1 MSAVP
6 ASLFTSWSF
15 DRLLTTA
22 PVSPV
27 VPHEERLSVNK
38 TPSKPSLRAHA
49 RVAALVPGALVAG
62 VLLAAPASAATTT
75 VSVCSVGCD
84 FTTISAAVSAASAGD
99 TIDVQ
104 GGTYTESV
112 AVSKPLTIRATTP
125 GTTVVPGPGFND
137 AGFKLQADDVTI
149 QGFTIGDRSAMNQ
162 TVGIDVASTNGT
174 RILDDIIV
182 NNQRG
187 VSLNGASDT
196 VVSGTR
202 FSDNNGSGPDN
213 NAGLWGDAVT
223 GITVENST
231 FVGHTNTAVNLAGSS
246 HITIT
251 GSKFDDNGNVA
262 VIWGDTDVTVSDNV
276 GTMMRGSGVYLNQ
289 SSNVTISGNDL
300 AARGGTSAVSVN
312 NVSGPN
318 STVLVTHNVLRDF
331 ARGVGI
337 ANGALSDP
345 LVASGNAFLTT
356 TAGVRNLGST
366 LVDARGNWWGA
377 ASGPADPTAGDSS
390 LPETNSGTGVS
401 RRGCRR
407 LPRLVRQ
414 RHVQHASRTAGQS
427 DRHAEAP
434 SCGSST
440 TETESSS
447 CGSPPTTSPSPTAT
461 WRSATRQAS
470 ESPCWWSTMA
480 RPAPISAR

>member
-1 MSAVP
+1 V
-6 ASLFTSWSF
+6 
-15 DRLLTTA
+15 
-22 PVSPV
+22 
-27 VPHEERLSVNK
+27 K
-38 TPSKPSLRAHA
+38 IPSTLSLRSRA
-49 RVAALVPGALVAG
+49 RVAVLVPGALVAG
-62 VLLAAPASAATTT
+62 ALMAGPASAATTT
-75 VSVCSVGCD
+75 VSVCSTGCD

-125 GTTVVPGPGFND
+125 GTTVVPGPGYND
-137 AGFKLQADDVTI
+137 AGFRLQADDVTI
-149 QGFTIGDRSAMNQ
+149 QGFTIGDRSAMSQ
-162 TVGIDVASTNGT
+162 TVGIDVASTSGA

-187 VSLNGASDT
+187 VSLAGASDT
-196 VVSGTR
+196 LVSDTR

-223 GITVENST
+223 GITVQNST
-231 FVGHTNTAVNLAGSS
+231 FLGHTNTAINLAGSS

-251 GSKFDDNGNVA
+251 GSRFDDNGNVA
-262 VIWGDTDVTVSDNV
+262 VIWDDTDVTVSDNI
-276 GTMMRGSGVYLNQ
+276 GTLMRGSGVYLNH

-318 STVLVTHNVLRDF
+318 SGVLVTDNVVRDF
-331 ARGVGI
+331 VRGVGI

-356 TAGVRNLGST
+356 TTGVRNLSSV

-377 ASGPADPTAGDSS
+377 ASGPADPTAGDASV
-390 LPETNSGTGVS
+390 PETNGGTGV
-401 RRGCRR
+401 G
-407 LPRLVRQ
+407 
-414 RHVQHASRTAGQS
+414 
-427 DRHAEAP
+427 AEGAVDYRDWCVNDTCSTVVP
-434 SCGSST
+434 PPVAST
-440 TETESSS
+440 TTLKHVVRVQRDGDRVLVVRLTADHAAVTHGTVAIRNGAGKRVALLVVHHGKVRANLGTLKAGKHVYTVVFRGTETAKRAVALF
-447 CGSPPTTSPSPTAT
+447 TV
-461 WRSATRQAS
+461 RVR
-470 ESPCWWSTMA
+470 
-480 RPAPISAR
+480 

>member
-1 MSAVP
+1 
-6 ASLFTSWSF
+6 
-15 DRLLTTA
+15 
-22 PVSPV
+22 
-27 VPHEERLSVNK
+27 VNK

-49 RVAALVPGALVAG
+49 RVAVLVPGALVAG
-62 VLLAAPASAATTT
+62 VLLASPASAATTT

-84 FTTISAAVSAASAGD
+84 FTTISSAVSAASAGD

-137 AGFKLQADDVTI
+137 PGFKLQADDVTI

-174 RILDDIIV
+174 RIVDDIIV

-187 VSLNGASDT
+187 VSLSGASDT

-213 NAGLWGDAVT
+213 NAGLWGDALT
-223 GITVENST
+223 GLTVENST
-231 FVGHTNTAVNLAGSS
+231 FVGHTNTAVNVAGSS

-251 GSKFDDNGNVA
+251 GSRFDDNGNVA
-262 VIWGDTDVTVSDNV
+262 VIWGDTDVTVSYNV

-300 AARGGTSAVSVN
+300 AARGGISAVSVN
-312 NVSGPN
+312 NVTGPN
-318 STVLVTHNVLRDF
+318 SAVLVTHNVLRDF

-377 ASGPADPTAGDSS
+377 ASGPVDPTASDSS

-401 RRGCRR
+401 AEGAVDYRDWCVNDTCSTPVVPPVKATVTLRH
-407 LPRLVRQ
+407 LVR
-414 RHVQHASRTAGQS
+414 VQHDGDRVLVVRVIADHVAVTHGSVAIRNAAGT
-427 DRHAEAP
+427 RVALLAVHHGKARANL
-434 SCGSST
+434 GT
-440 TETESSS
+440 LKAGKHVYTVVFRGTETAKRAIAQF
-447 CGSPPTTSPSPTAT
+447 TV
-461 WRSATRQAS
+461 RVH
-470 ESPCWWSTMA
+470 
-480 RPAPISAR
+480 